1 MAPKLENEKIKF
13 TFYLGLQLPNLPVRS
28 TSKSDYN
35 MSHSTTTQANG
46 IMQGQ
51 VWMPA
56 FPIMFTN
63 TVANQGNMNMPGI
76 R

>member
-1 MAPKLENEKIKF
+1 MP
-13 TFYLGLQLPNLPVRS
+13 LPNLPQRS

-35 MSHSTTTQANG
+35 MSQSLSPANG

-63 TVANQGNMNMPGI
+63 TVATQGNMNMPGMFKDLD
-76 R
+76 RLD